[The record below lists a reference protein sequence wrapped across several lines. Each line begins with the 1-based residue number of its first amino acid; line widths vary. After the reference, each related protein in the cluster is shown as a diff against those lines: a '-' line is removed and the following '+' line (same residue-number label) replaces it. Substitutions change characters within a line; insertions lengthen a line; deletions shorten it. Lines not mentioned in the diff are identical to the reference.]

1 LQGLFANKIFFL
13 TANIIL
19 LINDLYTRRIKIE
32 KSGTTRQRC
41 CIYVEHNES
50 QRVYEHKFWLRFIVY
65 RFFLFLF
72 YFQFLD
78 IYVIINLYWYVGL
91 NSFITRKKEKLLLF
105 LRGQLMYRFII
116 KKIIW
121 FSFLFSF
128 SYVWL

>member
-1 LQGLFANKIFFL
+1 LERLKI
-13 TANIIL
+13 IE
-19 LINDLYTRRIKIE
+19 DL
-32 KSGTTRQRC
+32 
-41 CIYVEHNES
+41 NES

-105 LRGQLMYRFII
+105 LRGQLMYRFIV